1 MATLSFCGIDVSKDR
16 LDVMVLPEQQSFA
29 VRNDAPG
36 WAELIARLRG
46 FAIAA
51 IGLEASG
58 GYERGA
64 MRALLAA
71 GLPACQVNP
80 FKLRQFA
87 RASGVLAKNDPLD
100 TRMIASFVAIMPTR
114 PAQPR
119 PPAIERLAE
128 MLAVRRQLNAEKVA
142 VQNAATLLED
152 AMLQRLS
159 RRRIARLAADIDM
172 LDRHL
177 AAIVESDAA
186 LAHRYRLLT
195 SMPGVGP
202 VLACTLIALLPE
214 LGTMSRK
221 QVAALVGVA
230 PYAFESGKF
239 KGRRCIWGGR
249 APVRD
254 VLYMAAMSASNW
266 NPVLRAFHHR
276 LKAAGKLPKVAIV
289 AVMRKI
295 ITTLNAMVR
304 DDVVWADLLD
314 G

>member
-1 MATLSFCGIDVSKDR
+1 MAMLSFCGIDVSKDR
-16 LDVMVLPEQQSFA
+16 LDVMVLPGQQSFA
-29 VRNDAPG
+29 VRNDAAG
-36 WAELIARLRG
+36 WAELIARLHG
-46 FAIAA
+46 FTIAA

-64 MRALLAA
+64 MRALVAA

-114 PAQPR
+114 PARPR
-119 PPAIERLAE
+119 SPAIERLAE
-128 MLAVRRQLNAEKVA
+128 MLAVRRQLNGEKVA
-142 VQNAATLLED
+142 AANAARLLED
-152 AMLQRLS
+152 GMLQRLS
-159 RRRIARLAADIDM
+159 RRRIARLASDIDM

-177 AAIVESDAA
+177 VEIVETDAA
-186 LAHRYRLLT
+186 LAYRYRLLT

-202 VLACTLIALLPE
+202 VLACTLMALLPE

-239 KGRRCIWGGR
+239 KGRRCIWG
-249 APVRD
+249 
-254 VLYMAAMSASNW
+254 S
-266 NPVLRAFHHR
+266 
-276 LKAAGKLPKVAIV
+276 
-289 AVMRKI
+289 
-295 ITTLNAMVR
+295 
-304 DDVVWADLLD
+304 
-314 G
+314 

>member
-1 MATLSFCGIDVSKDR
+1 MGVGSRHRPRRDRKPAAVLDRKPRMSLELQSLLPNPNSCLGTSPHQQGRGTKMAMLSFCGIDVSKDR
-16 LDVMVLPEQQSFA
+16 LDVMVLPEQESFS
-29 VRNDAPG
+29 VRNDAAG
-36 WAELIARLRG
+36 WAELVARLRG

-71 GLPACQVNP
+71 GLTACQVNP

-119 PPAIERLAE
+119 PPAIERMAE
-128 MLAVRRQLNAEKVA
+128 MLAVRRQLNVEKVA
-142 VQNAATLLED
+142 AENAARLLED

-177 AAIVESDAA
+177 VEIVDTDAT
-186 LAHRYRLLT
+186 LVHRYRLLT
-195 SMPGVGP
+195 SMPGVGL
-202 VLACTLIALLPE
+202 VLACTIALLPE

-230 PYAFESGKF
+230 PYAFERGKF

-249 APVRD
+249 APVRE
-254 VLYMAAMSASNW
+254 VLYMAPM
-266 NPVLRAFHHR
+266 
-276 LKAAGKLPKVAIV
+276 
-289 AVMRKI
+289 
-295 ITTLNAMVR
+295 
-304 DDVVWADLLD
+304 
-314 G
+314 